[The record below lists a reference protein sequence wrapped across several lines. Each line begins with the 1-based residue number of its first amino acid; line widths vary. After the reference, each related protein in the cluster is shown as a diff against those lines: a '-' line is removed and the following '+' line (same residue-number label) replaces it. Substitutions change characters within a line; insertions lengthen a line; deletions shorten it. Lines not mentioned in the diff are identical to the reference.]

1 MTDSEQ
7 ELMDRYFG
15 EGPMADF
22 AEYTY
27 DNDMIGRLESM
38 QGPACKIGYLKA
50 VCSEISPAPQVMRR
64 WMCQLRR
71 VEGSWRWVVA
81 FGPPDSKMIGSD
93 LHEIGAA
100 LRCLLDQGGCMDET
114 ASTLLLLPPLDLIW
128 HRDATTMYGR
138 STKAFGMELFTRGA
152 ATAWLKCGG
161 ETALHGMREVIYG

>member
-27 DNDMIGRLESM
+27 DDDMNGRLESM

-50 VCSEISPAPQVMRR
+50 VCSEISSAPQVMRR
-64 WMCQLRR
+64 WMSQLRQG
-71 VEGSWRWVVA
+71 EGSWRWVVA
-81 FGPPDSKMIGSD
+81 FGPPGSEMVGSD
-93 LHEIGAA
+93 LHKIGAA